1 VMNMAIYLDHAA
13 STPVHPEVR
22 QAMLPYLDEYFGN
35 PSSLHRF
42 GRDARQAVDE
52 ARDKLAGALGAE
64 PGEIVFTSGG
74 TEADNFALIGAAMA
88 GRKRGK
94 DHVITS
100 AVEHHAVL
108 ETCRHLERIG
118 FRVTYLPVDETGEV
132 RLDALREAID
142 DRTALVSV
150 MYGNNE
156 VGTLQPVEVIGE
168 IAHGHGALFHTDAVQ
183 AFGYEPLN
191 VRELPVDL
199 LSVSS
204 HKING
209 PKGVGA
215 LYVAKG
221 VSLIPHMF
229 GGSQEL
235 RRRAGTENVPGIV
248 GFGKAAEIAA
258 ASRREHVEQAQRCR
272 DAMIRVW
279 EKEGIDFVVNGH
291 PRRHLPHIL
300 NVSFPGTETEIL
312 LMNLDLEGIA
322 CSSGSACTSGTLE
335 VSHVLKAMNLP
346 EEVLRS
352 AVRFSFG
359 RGNTVE
365 EVTRAAETTAR
376 LVRRLTGQM
385 AG

>member
-1 VMNMAIYLDHAA
+1 MNMAIYLDHAA

-258 ASRREHVEQAQRCR
+258 ASRREHVEQARRCR

-359 RGNTVE
+359 RGNTME

>member
-1 VMNMAIYLDHAA
+1 MNMAIYLDHAA

-258 ASRREHVEQAQRCR
+258 ASRREHVEQARRCR

>member
-1 VMNMAIYLDHAA
+1 MNMAIYLDHAA

-142 DRTALVSV
+142 DRTALISV

-258 ASRREHVEQAQRCR
+258 ASRREHVEQARRCR

>member
-1 VMNMAIYLDHAA
+1 MNMAIYLDHAA

-258 ASRREHVEQAQRCR
+258 ASRREHVEQARRCR

-346 EEVLRS
+346 GEVLRS

>member
-1 VMNMAIYLDHAA
+1 
-13 STPVHPEVR
+13 
-22 QAMLPYLDEYFGN
+22 MLPYLDEYFGN

>member
-1 VMNMAIYLDHAA
+1 MAIYLDHAA

-258 ASRREHVEQAQRCR
+258 ASRREHVEQARRCR

>member
-1 VMNMAIYLDHAA
+1 MNMAIYLDHAA

-209 PKGVGA
+209 PKGVGT

-258 ASRREHVEQAQRCR
+258 ASRREHVEQARRCR

>member
-1 VMNMAIYLDHAA
+1 MNMAIYLDHAA

-235 RRRAGTENVPGIV
+235 RRRAG
-248 GFGKAAEIAA
+248 
-258 ASRREHVEQAQRCR
+258 
-272 DAMIRVW
+272 
-279 EKEGIDFVVNGH
+279 
-291 PRRHLPHIL
+291 
-300 NVSFPGTETEIL
+300 
-312 LMNLDLEGIA
+312 
-322 CSSGSACTSGTLE
+322 
-335 VSHVLKAMNLP
+335 
-346 EEVLRS
+346 
-352 AVRFSFG
+352 
-359 RGNTVE
+359 
-365 EVTRAAETTAR
+365 
-376 LVRRLTGQM
+376 
-385 AG
+385 

>member
-1 VMNMAIYLDHAA
+1 MAIYLDHAA

>member
-1 VMNMAIYLDHAA
+1 MNMAIYLDHAA

>member
-1 VMNMAIYLDHAA
+1 MNMAIYLDHAA

-183 AFGYEPLN
+183 VFGYEPLN

-258 ASRREHVEQAQRCR
+258 ASRREHVEQARRCR